1 MLINLKNTQKDL
13 KIGLTYDNIIMN
25 KNIKTFKYNL
35 CIFVMH
41 NKKGVI
47 NIKDKELSEIISV
60 KVQDIIIKDGM
71 KPGDKMP
78 SESDLVELFGVSRST
93 IREAMKLLKAENV
106 IEIQRGRGTFVSEH
120 TGIRKDPL
128 GLNFTDQFRLLE
140 NLLEARLI
148 IEPQIAFYAAQRA
161 TEANLEVLEET
172 INRMQRVIKTQKN
185 DNTDLDTEFHT
196 AIAKS
201 SQNDVL
207 HRVVPIIN
215 DSIMKGYD
223 ETVNNKESFQRAMK
237 SHINIYNAIK
247 EKDPLLAQYEAEKHI
262 RQTLEDVKKVKI

>member
-1 MLINLKNTQKDL
+1 
-13 KIGLTYDNIIMN
+13 
-25 KNIKTFKYNL
+25 
-35 CIFVMH
+35 MH

-223 ETVNNKESFQRAMK
+223 ETVNNQESFKRAMK

-247 EKDPLLAQYEAEKHI
+247 DRDPLLAQYEAEKHI
-262 RQTLEDVKKVKI
+262 RQTLDDVKKSKNSGGKV